1 MKVNKIKISPYNDR
15 IEKNKQKQKLIYQSY
30 DIKNKKLVSKGNLE
44 KKKGLKPNIVKNM
57 KNNYEKQDNY
67 NTINKQNIVTKHNN
81 IKKIPDIYFNT
92 INPSNFKISKDDLL
106 KFEKNE
112 EQIFNNL
119 LKGIEELNNGKYIIN
134 ANYILHKKY
143 SKDKQSIITK
153 ESETMYNSDKNNNT
167 SKTFGTNKTLSKR
180 NSKEK
185 NSKTKQR
192 EISNV
197 NGKKIIKIV
206 FPINHNDS
214 KINNFNKEIPIR
226 LKYKKEINNNF
237 EELNFFP
244 SHYINNKKELEDI
257 SLWEISSIKSNPNS
271 YRTKNSKYNNS
282 MQNSLYDFIK

>member
-81 IKKIPDIYFNT
+81 LKKIPDIYFNT

-257 SLWEISSIKSNPNS
+257 SLWDISSIKSNQNS
-271 YRTKNSKYNNS
+271 YITNNSKNNIS